1 MRNTQDIRF
10 LPALLVIALSGA
22 IVELD
27 MSVPGFPDIARALH
41 ASEATVQLTVT
52 YNFLGYCLG
61 ALVHGPLSD
70 RFGRRAVMLAGNTV
84 MLIGALGCALA
95 PDIGSLLASRFVQ
108 GIGASTSVVLV
119 FVIIADVYEGPRML
133 RMFGL
138 TNAAM
143 SALMT
148 AAPALGGVVNRT
160 LGWRGTYAVVFAVT
174 LVALVL
180 MALFLPE
187 TGGRERAQGG
197 ARRVAADYRRLL
209 SSPRFLAASLVPSL
223 LFAAYMVFIATS
235 SFLYMDRF
243 GLSTLGFAAHLLVV
257 VASFALTSLYA
268 TKLMTLLGGPERTV
282 ACAVAATVVGVG
294 LFLLLGDGPVGTTAA
309 LVVFCAGFAALYPV
323 VFGRS
328 LQVFPALQGAASS
341 LTMSGRALLV
351 TLFTGVAS
359 SLFTGD
365 ATVTA
370 AVMAAAT
377 LTAAPLAFVT
387 QGKQGRQGR
396 QGKQS
401 KQVKAVEAEGGRAA
415 DTGGGGSADTGE
427 PGTAS
432 GRGPS

>member
-1 MRNTQDIRF
+1 MPSCAPASVGSVPYEAMRDTRDIRF

-41 ASEATVQLTVT
+41 ASESTVQLTVT
-52 YNFLGYCLG
+52 CNFLGYCLG

-95 PDIGSLLASRFVQ
+95 PDIGFLLASRFVQ

-119 FVIIADVYEGPRML
+119 FVIIADVYDGPRML

-174 LVALVL
+174 LAALVL

-187 TGGRERAQGG
+187 TGGERVKGG

-223 LFAAYMVFIATS
+223 LFAAYMVFIAAS

-257 VASFALTSLYA
+257 VASFAVTSLYA
-268 TKLMTLLGGPERTV
+268 ARLMSLLGGPERTV
-282 ACAVAATVVGVG
+282 AAAIAATVAGVG

-309 LVVFCAGFAALYPV
+309 LVVFCVGFAALYPV

-359 SLFTGD
+359 RLFTGD

-370 AVMAAAT
+370 AVMAVAT
-377 LTAAPLAFVT
+377 LVAAPLAFVKA
-387 QGKQGRQGR
+387 GGG
-396 QGKQS
+396 QS
-401 KQVKAVEAEGGRAA
+401 VGASEAGAA
-415 DTGGGGSADTGE
+415 DTGESGAV
-427 PGTAS
+427 S
-432 GRGPS
+432 GREPS